1 MSASLPKK
9 FTAQE
14 VLDILEVIDYN
25 ESDLENYSTD
35 DEDYEP
41 EPDKETGTQDLSS
54 SESSSDEEVTEP
66 LPSTSSAS
74 AINKK
79 KKVYEWTKDNFNPP
93 DSVFRGKVL
102 ELPENYEV
110 QSPMHYFKNFLTDDM
125 LELIVK
131 FTNEYSVEKSGKS
144 IDTNK
149 KEIEQII
156 GMFLRMGLAKMP
168 GVKGYWETD
177 TRYDPVAGVMSR
189 NRFQSLLS
197 NLHFVNNNLATNEEK
212 SDKLWKIRPWLKLF
226 RNNCLKVIAH
236 ENNSIDEMMIPF
248 KGKFSKLKQFI
259 KGKPHPWGI
268 KVWARTSS
276 AGMLCDFDV
285 YQGKKDKKDA
295 DSIGV
300 GPDVVLQLSSTLPQN
315 EPDKPSLNYKIFADN
330 FFTTLPLLE
339 DLQKKGI
346 HYTGTVRPNR
356 LPGILLDSEKNMKKK
371 GRGTMDQCVEKS
383 TNIVAVRW
391 YDTKAVN
398 MLSTLSGVEPSKTV
412 NRFEK
417 AKSAYVQVQQ
427 PAVIKLYNESMG
439 GVDLHNCFI
448 AKHSFHIRSK
458 RWYLNIFWQT
468 IRMMFVNAWLSYRQA
483 CQLIGMSKKIVLNQ
497 RNFQTKLAS
506 LLINLHAH
514 TQKKRG
520 RPSLEGATAGP
531 SRKKS
536 ALRPMPEPEV
546 RTDGFFHFPIK
557 TEDRQRCKLCSM
569 KTKNICEK
577 CKVYLC
583 YTEQR
588 NCFRSFHVS

>member
-25 ESDLENYSTD
+25 ECDLENDSTD

-54 SESSSDEEVTEP
+54 SESSSDEEETEP

-74 AINKK
+74 ARNKK

-149 KEIEQII
+149 KEIHQII

-168 GVKGYWETD
+168 GVKCYWEAD

-197 NLHFVNNNLATNEEK
+197 NLHFVNNNLTTNEEK

-226 RNNCLKVIAH
+226 R
-236 ENNSIDEMMIPF
+236 S
-248 KGKFSKLKQFI
+248 
-259 KGKPHPWGI
+259 
-268 KVWARTSS
+268 
-276 AGMLCDFDV
+276 
-285 YQGKKDKKDA
+285 KKDKKDA

-300 GPDVVLQLSSTLPQN
+300 YPDVVLQLSSTLPQN
-315 EPDKPSLNYKIFADN
+315 KPDKPSLNYKIFADN

-339 DLQKKGI
+339 DLQKKSI

-356 LPGILLDSEKNMKKK
+356 LTGIFLESEKNMKKK
-371 GRGTMDQCVEKS
+371 GRGTMDQCVDKS

-427 PAVIKLYNESMG
+427 PAVIKLYNKSMG
-439 GVDLHNCFI
+439 GVDLQNCFI

-458 RWYLNIFWQT
+458 RWYLYIFWQT
-468 IRMMFVNAWLSYRQA
+468 IGMMFVNAWLSYRQA
-483 CQLIGMSKKIVLNQ
+483 CQ
-497 RNFQTKLAS
+497 
-506 LLINLHAH
+506 
-514 TQKKRG
+514 
-520 RPSLEGATAGP
+520 
-531 SRKKS
+531 
-536 ALRPMPEPEV
+536 
-546 RTDGFFHFPIK
+546 
-557 TEDRQRCKLCSM
+557 
-569 KTKNICEK
+569 
-577 CKVYLC
+577 
-583 YTEQR
+583 
-588 NCFRSFHVS
+588 